1 MREETRGVSVSCL
14 WTWQPFAVCVIDV
27 LLTYFSESRHDAL
40 EHLSVFVSL
49 LKKKSPLLLLHT
61 VLNNIS
67 TFTSDKKMFSS
78 GGLMIMSFNMITGIF
93 R

>member
-14 WTWQPFAVCVIDV
+14 WTWQPFAVGVIDV
-27 LLTYFSESRHDAL
+27 LLTYFSESCHVAL

-49 LKKKSPLLLLHT
+49 IKKSLLLLLHT

-67 TFTSDKKMFSS
+67 TFTSGKKCSPLEVS
-78 GGLMIMSFNMITGIF
+78 
-93 R
+93 

>member
-49 LKKKSPLLLLHT
+49 
-61 VLNNIS
+61 
-67 TFTSDKKMFSS
+67 F
-78 GGLMIMSFNMITGIF
+78 
-93 R
+93 

>member
-27 LLTYFSESRHDAL
+27 LLTYFSESRHVGL
-40 EHLSVFVSL
+40 ERLSVFVSL
-49 LKKKSPLLLLHT
+49 EKSPLLLLHT

-67 TFTSDKKMFSS
+67 TFTSGKNVFLWRS
-78 GGLMIMSFNMITGIF
+78 GDNVF
-93 R
+93 